1 MGGWRDMIGRA
12 GINKEEGKYVWSYE
26 HYQWHKEKERIKK
39 SAETIMLSA
48 SWFQMANA
56 NMVPT

>member
-1 MGGWRDMIGRA
+1 MIGRA